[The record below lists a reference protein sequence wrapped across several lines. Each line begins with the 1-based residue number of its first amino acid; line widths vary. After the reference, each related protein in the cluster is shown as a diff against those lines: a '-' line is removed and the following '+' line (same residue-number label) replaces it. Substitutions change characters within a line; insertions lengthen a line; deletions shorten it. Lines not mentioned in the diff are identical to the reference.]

1 MSVYVE
7 FVGGDI
13 SGEVI
18 KEEEDTLVC
27 QAINEKDVVSFR
39 VESEKVYLLEKSG
52 DERNVQEHSIVSIE
66 RGCDKK
72 KMVDFEEQNIDK
84 FDMDKYDSREYKRTR
99 EDLLPQAA

>member
-1 MSVYVE
+1 MTVHVE

-27 QAINEKDVVSFR
+27 QAMNEKNVVSFR
-39 VESEKVYLLEKSG
+39 VESEKVYLLEKFGGEKS
-52 DERNVQEHSIVSIE
+52 VQEHSLVSVE
-66 RGCDKK
+66 RGCDEK

-84 FDMDKYDSREYKRTR
+84 FDIDKNDSREYKRTR